1 MDPDDAELMT
11 ESSDGIKAEP
21 RDRGS
26 SCEASETDIHV
37 KNYPSSPAEYDDQ
50 PSDSRSPR
58 KRPAEGASAF
68 RPFKRQKGIFNA
80 EYLDLLNRDID
91 DAARRVCL
99 DEEVQFSKSQIGLTK
114 WSAMEKRQ
122 FFEAVSRLGKY
133 DLPGIAARLGT
144 KSEIEVQQYICLL
157 RDGIEQRKSQNSR
170 SYLET
175 AQYPAAVELSQQC
188 CHAQEEAADA
198 ISVRQERREEQ
209 REELKWGPN
218 WNITPSLARKLSRD
232 LENGEP
238 LPNEALQFAQFFRLP
253 TWLSL
258 SERVFMNS
266 SIPGNNWNY
275 VDDKQPSVWATTFD
289 DFYSLAVSIT
299 RRLVQS
305 TLFFSL
311 SRIRAKREL
320 NPTTRALVR
329 KRDVEAAIASLNMSH
344 NSHEIWRTCARRLR
358 LDVFD
363 EPPHRDDGAD
373 DETDDVD
380 DADADAASDAASD
393 ADANVSKSEEEP
405 MTYDEVEKELTINAE
420 TISEDESQSPDPT
433 IWKLAILSDDEYEP
447 TDHVDKVYDAGMISQ
462 EVSKQ
467 HNTEDEEEYEINR
480 DLREIQWYSTAD
492 IRDVQSAKDA
502 LRLRIQT
509 ERLQEAQ
516 AETHDAYASYQAE
529 AKMWAVLQRK
539 PPVEL
544 ARVQDPGRVH
554 MSNLALDRVYSWRRN
569 WASSLEY
576 YEEWE
581 TLYNAR
587 GGDEEEQDQLSE

>member
-1 MDPDDAELMT
+1 MDPDEAELKA
-11 ESSDGIKAEP
+11 ESSGSHEVGS

-26 SCEASETDIHV
+26 SYD
-37 KNYPSSPAEYDDQ
+37 PSDSGIRINANAGYALALSPAEYEDYQ
-50 PSDSRSPR
+50 PSGNASPR
-58 KRPAEGASAF
+58 KRPAEGTSAS

-91 DAARRVCL
+91 DAARRVCW
-99 DEEVQFSKSQIGLTK
+99 DEDVQFSKSQIGLTK
-114 WSAMEKRQ
+114 WSAAEKRQ

-133 DLPGIAARLGT
+133 DLPGIAARIGT

-175 AQYPAAVELSQQC
+175 AQYPAAVELSQHC

-218 WNITPSLARKLSRD
+218 WDITPPLARKLSRD

-238 LPNEALQFAQFFRLP
+238 LPDKGLQFAQLFHLP

-275 VDDKQPSVWATTFD
+275 IDDKQPSMWATAFD
-289 DFYSLAVSIT
+289 DFYALAVSIT

-305 TLFFSL
+305 SLFISS
-311 SRIRAKREL
+311 SRIRAKMEL
-320 NPTTRALVR
+320 HPTTRHVVR
-329 KRDVEAAIASLNMSH
+329 KRDVEAAIASLNMPR
-344 NSHEIWRTCARRLR
+344 NSYEMWRMCARRLR

-363 EPPHRDDGAD
+363 EPPDRNDDD
-373 DETDDVD
+373 DDDDDD
-380 DADADAASDAASD
+380 DADADDGDVDAASIS
-393 ADANVSKSEEEP
+393 ASAPEEEP
-405 MTYDEVEKELTINAE
+405 MSYDKVEQDLICKAE
-420 TISEDESQSPDPT
+420 PASEEQSPDPS
-433 IWKLAILSDDEYEP
+433 IWKLAAPSDGDCEP
-447 TDHVDKVYDAGMISQ
+447 IDDLEQVYDARVVSD
-462 EVSKQ
+462 EVDNQ
-467 HNTEDEEEYEINR
+467 QDTEDEEDDEADWEM
-480 DLREIQWYSTAD
+480 REIQWHATAD
-492 IRDVQSAKDA
+492 VRNVRTAKEA
-502 LRLRIQT
+502 LRLRIEA
-509 ERLQEAQ
+509 ERRQEAQ
-516 AETHDAYASYQAE
+516 AERHDDYASHQAE
-529 AKMWAVLQRK
+529 GEMWAVLQRK

-544 ARVQDPGRVH
+544 ARVQEPGRVQ
-554 MSNLALDRVYSWRRN
+554 MSNLELDRICPLGRN

-576 YEEWE
+576 CEEWE
-581 TLYNAR
+581 TLDTTPR
-587 GGDEEEQDQLSE
+587 EDEEEQDGF

>member
-1 MDPDDAELMT
+1 MDPDEAELRA
-11 ESSDGIKAEP
+11 ESSDGFEADPRNRDNSFEP
-21 RDRGS
+21 
-26 SCEASETDIHV
+26 SETEIYTTNAD
-37 KNYPSSPAEYDDQ
+37 YPLSPAEYEDQ
-50 PSDSRSPR
+50 PSGSISPR
-58 KRPAEGASAF
+58 KRPAEAASAF
-68 RPFKRQKGIFNA
+68 RPFKRQKGTFNA

-91 DAARRVCL
+91 DAAQRVCL

-133 DLPGIAARLGT
+133 DLPAIAARVGT

-170 SYLET
+170 SYLEN

-188 CHAQEEAADA
+188 CYAQEEAADA

-218 WNITPSLARKLSRD
+218 WDITPSLARKLSRD

-238 LPNEALQFAQFFRLP
+238 LPDEALQFAQLFHLP
-253 TWLSL
+253 TWLTL
-258 SERVFMNS
+258 SERAFMNS

-275 VDDKQPSVWATTFD
+275 VDDKQPSMWATAFD

-305 TLFFSL
+305 TLFISL
-311 SRIRAKREL
+311 SRIRAKKEL
-320 NPTTRALVR
+320 RATTRDIVR
-329 KRDVEAAIASLNMSH
+329 KRDVEAAIASLNMPH
-344 NSHEIWRTCARRLR
+344 NSHEMWRTCARRLR
-358 LDVFD
+358 LDVFA
-363 EPPHRDDGAD
+363 EPSDRDDDGGSD
-373 DETDDVD
+373 DEADT
-380 DADADAASDAASD
+380 DADAAAASG
-393 ADANVSKSEEEP
+393 AEEEEP
-405 MTYDEVEKELTINAE
+405 MTYDEIEEELTVKVE
-420 TISEDESQSPDPT
+420 PTSEEQSQSPDPS
-433 IWKLAILSDDEYEP
+433 IWKLAIVSDDGSEP
-447 TDHVDKVYDAGMISQ
+447 MDHSEEVHDAGMGTE
-462 EVSKQ
+462 EVGTQ
-467 HNTEDEEEYEINR
+467 QDTEDEEEYEINR
-480 DLREIQWYSTAD
+480 ELKEIGWYSTSD
-492 IRDVQSAKDA
+492 MRDVRSANEA

-516 AETHDAYASYQAE
+516 AERHDVYASYQAE
-529 AKMWAVLQRK
+529 TQMWSVLQRK

-544 ARVQDPGRVH
+544 ARVQEPGRVH
-554 MSNLALDRVYSWRRN
+554 MSNLALDRIYPWGRN

-581 TLYNAR
+581 TLDSAR
-587 GGDEEEQDQLSE
+587 REDDEEDQFSE